1 MTNSRAIQFSHDSSL
16 PNSKTH
22 HPPRCGKQNTHSTA
36 TQKTRQPKSFN
47 KLIVH
52 ILDIYCPAT
61 TKTSD
66 YHL

>member
-1 MTNSRAIQFSHDSSL
+1 MTNSRAIQFSHDFFL
-16 PNSKTH
+16 TKTH
-22 HPPRCGKQNTHSTA
+22 HPQRCGKQNTHSIA
-36 TQKTRQPKSFN
+36 TQKTRQPNFFN
-47 KLIVH
+47 KLIGN